1 MVWNNNQKKFPMQVL
16 RCMAK
21 WRTRL
26 VSCRRLGGSM
36 QVGDLVKTCEGDY
49 GIVSGFW
56 NSDVDGTLYV
66 EVYANGGIDSWQ
78 HWELEVVCK

>member
-1 MVWNNNQKKFPMQVL
+1 MPNSRCLLGKRKVRRSGSTYVSNQF
-16 RCMAK
+16 
-21 WRTRL
+21 
-26 VSCRRLGGSM
+26 GGSM

-66 EVYANGGIDSWQ
+66 EV
-78 HWELEVVCK
+78 